1 MGNILEEK
9 VLDYLQKLK
18 EILNK
23 PNHIL
28 NVCSNRDKNF
38 VFYYLY
44 NVDEAY
50 IEQVLKKLEVSNFV
64 EILINNNPN
73 FPPSELYVF
82 NKSIQ
87 LINQAGQQEEINL
100 YIKLSVDESTNRIIT
115 VSFHNASY

>member
-9 VLDYLQKLK
+9 VLAYLQKLK